1 LPPQTKRAVTHVAFS
16 FSDLKYF
23 LECPYQFKLRVLYGF
38 NAPIHEALGYGRS
51 LHGALA
57 EVHSRSMA
65 GEVIDPR
72 QASGL
77 MSSHLH
83 VPYSY
88 PSLRQSL
95 EEAGA
100 KLLANYL
107 RHHGHS
113 LQDVEV
119 SEQPVTI
126 NLGQGVTINGRIDL
140 VQRKQTGESSV
151 IDFKSSARAQAEDIT
166 EAQLHIYALGYEEL
180 TGRRPD
186 FVEIYDL
193 DTNKQSKRAVD
204 DRLLKATTNTAR
216 AAADSLRQG
225 ALPPAPEAKKCSQC
239 DYRGMC
245 SARRD

>member
-1 LPPQTKRAVTHVAFS
+1 MKKAVAHVAFS

-65 GEVIDPR
+65 GEAIDPR
-72 QASGL
+72 ESPQL

-88 PSLRQSL
+88 PALRQSL

-100 KLLANYL
+100 RLLANYL
-107 RHHGHS
+107 RVHGRT

-126 NLGQGVTINGRIDL
+126 SLGPGVSINGRIDL
-140 VQRKQTGESSV
+140 VRRKQTGESSV

-186 FVEIYDL
+186 YVEIHDL

-204 DRLLKATTNTAR
+204 ERLLNATKATAKAAAESLAFKTLSSSRAHAR
-216 AAADSLRQG
+216 ASCWAS
-225 ALPPAPEAKKCSQC
+225 
-239 DYRGMC
+239 
-245 SARRD
+245 